1 MKLLCLLLCACWFN
15 IEFKRFPLWIN
26 RQVYDDLQALHPF
39 DKSFSQFMTE
49 SSLQPKALAF
59 PSLFWLINL
68 GLFVLFANSSWT
80 LLLIA
85 TLLTY
90 LAVLD
95 YYYYLTDW
103 RYIGLIFLLGI
114 YRLSTL
120 TDADI
125 QEGLLNLL
133 CTAGFFLSFNLI
145 TQHLWK
151 KEMLGQGDILLF
163 LALAPL
169 FSLEQM
175 LLCILHASL
184 LGLAWALFLFCK
196 YQRKTSRLPFIP
208 FIALS
213 TLLHFLATL
222 GQT

>member
-1 MKLLCLLLCACWFN
+1 MKLLCFLLCSCWFN
-15 IEFKRFPLWIN
+15 VAFKRFPLWVN
-26 RQVYDDLQALHPF
+26 RQVYDDLQALQPSS
-39 DKSFSQFMTE
+39 KSFSLFMVN
-49 SSLQPKALAF
+49 SSLQPKSLAL
-59 PSLFWLINL
+59 PYLFWIINL
-68 GLFVLFANSSWT
+68 CLFVLFANSSWA

-85 TLLTY
+85 ILLSY

-114 YRLSTL
+114 YRLSAL
-120 TDADI
+120 PDVDI
-125 QEGLLNLL
+125 QERLLNLL
-133 CTAGFFLSFNLI
+133 YTAGFFLSLNLI
-145 TQHLWK
+145 TQQFWK

-169 FSLEQM
+169 FSREQM
-175 LLCILHASL
+175 LLFILHASL

-222 GQT
+222 EHT